1 MLTCDT
7 YFMNKTVNVFVNLNG
22 RIDNFKGIVKD
33 TNQGGITVLITE
45 SDNFIFKKDSVVFL
59 PFSLQFTMTTDAH
72 APSEQ
77 VHACINDLN
86 EMYKKPHLPPA
97 PKDPV

>member
-7 YFMNKTVNVFVNLNG
+7 YFMNKTVNVYVQFNG

-33 TNQGGITVLITE
+33 TNQGGVTILVTE
-45 SDNFIFKKDSVVFL
+45 SQNPIYKKDRVVFL
-59 PFSLQFTMTTDAH
+59 PFGLFTMTAD

-86 EMYKKPHLPPA
+86 EMYPKKPHLPPA
-97 PKDPV
+97 QEPPV

>member
-7 YFMNKTVNVFVNLNG
+7 YFMGKTVNVFVNLNG

-59 PFSLQFTMTTDAH
+59 PFSLQFTMTAD

-86 EMYKKPHLPPA
+86 EMYKKPQLPPA
-97 PKDPV
+97 QKDPV

>member
-7 YFMNKTVNVFVNLNG
+7 YFMGKTVDVFVNLNG

-45 SDNFIFKKDSVVFL
+45 SDNFIYKKDRVVFL
-59 PFSLQFTMTTDAH
+59 PFSLQFTMTAD

-86 EMYKKPHLPPA
+86 EMYPKKPHLPPA
-97 PKDPV
+97 QKDPV

>member
-7 YFMNKTVNVFVNLNG
+7 YFMNKNVNVFVNLNG
-22 RIDNFKGIVKD
+22 RVDNFKGIVKD

-45 SDNFIFKKDSVVFL
+45 SDNFVFKKDKVVFL
-59 PFSLQFTMTTDAH
+59 PFSLQFTMTAD

-86 EMYKKPHLPPA
+86 EMYPKKPHLLPAQEPP
-97 PKDPV
+97 V

>member
-7 YFMNKTVNVFVNLNG
+7 YFMGKTVNVYVNLNG
-22 RIDNFKGIVKD
+22 RTDNFKGIVKD

-45 SDNFIFKKDSVVFL
+45 SNNFIFKQDCVVFL
-59 PFSLQFTMTTDAH
+59 PFSLQFTMTAD

-86 EMYKKPHLPPA
+86 EMYPKKPHLPPA
-97 PKDPV
+97 QEPPV

>member
-45 SDNFIFKKDSVVFL
+45 SDNFVFKKDKVVFL
-59 PFSLQFTMTTDAH
+59 PFSLQFTMTTDAS
-72 APSEQ
+72 SEQ

-86 EMYKKPHLPPA
+86 EMYPKKPQLPPA
-97 PKDPV
+97 QEPPG

>member
-7 YFMNKTVNVFVNLNG
+7 YFMGKTVNVFVNLNG

-45 SDNFIFKKDSVVFL
+45 SDNFIFKKDSVVFM
-59 PFSLQFTMTTDAH
+59 PFSLQFTMTAD

-86 EMYKKPHLPPA
+86 EMYKKPQLPPA
-97 PKDPV
+97 QKDPV

>member
-59 PFSLQFTMTTDAH
+59 PFSLQFTMTAD

-86 EMYKKPHLPPA
+86 EMYKKPQLPPA
-97 PKDPV
+97 QKDPV

>member
-7 YFMNKTVNVFVNLNG
+7 YFMGKTVNVYVNLNG
-22 RIDNFKGIVKD
+22 RVDNFKGIVKD
-33 TNQGGITVLITE
+33 TNQDGITVLITE
-45 SDNFIFKKDSVVFL
+45 STNFIFKANSVVFL
-59 PFSLQFTMTTDAH
+59 PFSLQFTMTAD

-77 VHACINDLN
+77 IHACINDLN

>member
-22 RIDNFKGIVKD
+22 KIDNFKGIVKD

-59 PFSLQFTMTTDAH
+59 PFSLQFTMTAD

-86 EMYKKPHLPPA
+86 EMYKKPQLPPA
-97 PKDPV
+97 QKDPV

>member
-33 TNQGGITVLITE
+33 TNQGGVTVLITE
-45 SDNFIFKKDSVVFL
+45 SDNFIFKKDCVVFM
-59 PFSLQFTMTTDAH
+59 PFSLQFTMTAD

-86 EMYKKPHLPPA
+86 EMYKKPQLPPA

>member
-7 YFMNKTVNVFVNLNG
+7 YFMNKTVNVYVQFNG

-45 SDNFIFKKDSVVFL
+45 SDNFVFKKDKVVFL
-59 PFSLQFTMTTDAH
+59 PFSLQFTMTTD

-86 EMYKKPHLPPA
+86 EMYPKKPQLPPA
-97 PKDPV
+97 QEPPV

>member
-1 MLTCDT
+1 MLTCDA
-7 YFMNKTVNVFVNLNG
+7 YFMGKTVNVFVNLNG
-22 RIDNFKGIVKD
+22 KIDNFKGIVKD

-45 SDNFIFKKDSVVFL
+45 SDNFIFKKNSVVFM
-59 PFSLQFTMTTDAH
+59 PFSLQFTMTTD

-86 EMYKKPHLPPA
+86 EMYPKKPQLQPA
-97 PKDPV
+97 QKDPI

>member
-1 MLTCDT
+1 MLTCDA

-22 RIDNFKGIVKD
+22 KIDNFKGIVKD

-59 PFSLQFTMTTDAH
+59 PFSLQFTMTAD

-86 EMYKKPHLPPA
+86 EMYKKPQLPPA
-97 PKDPV
+97 QKDPV

>member
-22 RIDNFKGIVKD
+22 KIDNFKGIVKD

-45 SDNFIFKKDSVVFL
+45 SDNFIFKNNSVVFL
-59 PFSLQFTMTTDAH
+59 PFSLQFTMTAD

-86 EMYKKPHLPPA
+86 EMYKKPQLPPA
-97 PKDPV
+97 QKDPV

>member
-7 YFMNKTVNVFVNLNG
+7 YFMGKTVNVFVNLNG
-22 RIDNFKGIVKD
+22 KIDNFKGIVKD

-59 PFSLQFTMTTDAH
+59 PFSLQFTMTAD

-86 EMYKKPHLPPA
+86 EMYKKPQLPPA
-97 PKDPV
+97 QKDPV

>member
-7 YFMNKTVNVFVNLNG
+7 YFMNKTVNVYVQFNG
-22 RIDNFKGIVKD
+22 KIDHFKGIVKD

-45 SDNFIFKKDSVVFL
+45 SDNFVFKKDKVVFL
-59 PFSLQFTMTTDAH
+59 PFSLQFTMTTD

-86 EMYKKPHLPPA
+86 EMYPKKPHLPPA
-97 PKDPV
+97 QKDPV

>member
-7 YFMNKTVNVFVNLNG
+7 YFMGKTVNVYVNLNG

-45 SDNFIFKKDSVVFL
+45 SDNFIYKKDRMVFL
-59 PFSLQFTMTTDAH
+59 PFSLQFTMTAD

-86 EMYKKPHLPPA
+86 EMYPKKPHLPPA
-97 PKDPV
+97 QKDPV

>member
-7 YFMNKTVNVFVNLNG
+7 YFMGKTVNVFVNLNG
-22 RIDNFKGIVKD
+22 KIDNFKGIVKD

-59 PFSLQFTMTTDAH
+59 PFSLQFTMTAD

-97 PKDPV
+97 QKDPV

>member
-59 PFSLQFTMTTDAH
+59 PFSLQFTMTAD

-86 EMYKKPHLPPA
+86 EMYKKPQLPPA
-97 PKDPV
+97 QKDPI